1 MKKNFLLLL
10 SLMLLLSV
18 SAIAGPRSYQ
28 QAKAIAQR
36 QAAMLGIEMDAEV
49 AASAKA
55 APRMSVSSA
64 VSPSATCYYVFANGE
79 DKGFTIVSGDDRMPE
94 VVGYSAQGTYDPD
107 HLPANYVGFMKAYQE
122 TVEALLK
129 GDAQVSGGLA
139 EARQWRA
146 ERAGTAAVAP
156 LLGGIKWNQGTPYN
170 NMCPLYEDTNGTKRS
185 VTGCVATA
193 MAQVMMYYQY
203 PKKLKSTIESYNTQ
217 TYGIQIPEISSGAT
231 YDWDNML
238 PDYSKSDYNSAQ
250 ADAVAKLMYHCGA
263 AVKMDYGP
271 LSGANVTPAILAT
284 YFGYDADLMQD
295 LTRTVFTL
303 QQWMT
308 LIDNELK
315 AKRPILYSGQASDGG
330 HEFVCDGSDGKGL
343 YHINWGWGG
352 YQDGYFD
359 LTILQPQKG
368 GAGSGSA
375 VDGYNRNCSMIIGI
389 APDNDKVDE
398 PLASYPQIMSINQ
411 NAQCGITWTKT
422 TRANVSD
429 NFLAEATTCFANQST
444 SDFIGYFA
452 YGIKKGNGSIV
463 PVSNYSRQWNMPK
476 VLPDGRTYGT
486 YDQNPTLTISYPFP
500 QGINVIYPI
509 YSSDTKNWHVCSF
522 YNNQPFII
530 NVDATKL
537 TPVTTPLAATVTAE
551 DGLYTGMT
559 NPLTV
564 TFTNSMDMEFNGLVN
579 IYTNTKDNTKPSSP
593 DFDLYITIPA
603 RGSVT
608 RQIELPET
616 SSSQQYLWITDVANK
631 EAAIVNG
638 QLFTLTT
645 AAAPNFTIVS
655 SESNATPGKFG
666 EGICYS
672 AKCKLP
678 LVEDDKLVVRFGV
691 RNTGG
696 PGYLD
701 YCFVPYNAETNKGW
715 IEPNRARAAGNGA
728 ITYVEYTVTPDEVGS
743 HSILVYFNSYD
754 FTTKQ
759 YSEFANCT
767 IGRHYY
773 DIVTGSGQKWI
784 KGNAL
789 IAYVTGVPSSIS
801 SVKIDAGTYVRGE
814 KGAVVI
820 KTDAD
825 KRVGVYHISGQKM
838 AEVRLTAGQEQTVA
852 LRPGLYIVD
861 GIKMMVR

>member
-1 MKKNFLLLL
+1 MKKDLLLLL

-156 LLGGIKWNQGTPYN
+156 LLGGIKWNQMEPYN
-170 NMCPLYEDTNGTKRS
+170 NRCPLYKGTNRS

-203 PKKLKSTIESYNTQ
+203 PKELKATIKAYTAKS
-217 TYGIQIPEISSGAT
+217 YGIQIPEISSGAT

-238 PDYSKSDYNSAQ
+238 SDYSKSDYSSAQ

-263 AVKMDYGP
+263 AVEMDYGP
-271 LSGANVTPAILAT
+271 SSGANVTPAILAT

-295 LTRTVFTL
+295 ITRTCFTL

-308 LIDNELK
+308 LVDNELK
-315 AKRPILYSGQASDGG
+315 AKRPILYSGQSSDGG

-375 VDGYNRNCSMIIGI
+375 VDGYNRDCSMIIGI
-389 APDNDKVDE
+389 APDNGKVDE
-398 PLASYPQIMSINQ
+398 PLASYPQIMSMDHGGMT
-411 NAQCGITWTKT
+411 GITWTKT
-422 TRANVSD
+422 TREHVLEP
-429 NFLAEATTCFANQST
+429 FQAEARTCFVNQST
-444 SDFIGYFA
+444 TDFSGYFA
-452 YGIKKGNGSIV
+452 YGIKANGTIV
-463 PVSNYSRQWNMPK
+463 LVSDYEGEWN
-476 VLPDGRTYGT
+476 LPAVKPNGGTWGTYG
-486 YDQNPTLTISYPFP
+486 DNPELTISYPFP
-500 QGINVIYPI
+500 QGINVIYPV
-509 YSSDTKNWHVCSF
+509 YSYDTKNWHVCSF

-530 NVDATKL
+530 DVDATKM

-551 DGLYTGMT
+551 EGLYTGMT

-579 IYTNTKDNTKPSSP
+579 IYTNTKDNTKPSSS

-638 QLFTLTT
+638 QHFTLTT
-645 AAAPNFTIVS
+645 AAAPIFTVVS

-691 RNTGG
+691 KNTGG

-754 FTTKQ
+754 FTTKK

-767 IGRHYY
+767 IGSHYY
-773 DIVTGSGQKWI
+773 DIVTGSGRKWI

-801 SVKIDAGTYVRGE
+801 SVKTDAGTYVRGE

-838 AEVRLTAGQEQTVA
+838 AEVRLTAGQEQTVV

>member
-139 EARQWRA
+139 EVRQWRA
-146 ERAGTAAVAP
+146 ERANSAAVAP
-156 LLGGIKWNQGTPYN
+156 LLGGIKWNQGAPYN
-170 NMCPLYEDTNGTKRS
+170 NMCPLYDGSNRS

-203 PKKLKSTIESYNTQ
+203 PKELKTTIKAYNTQ

-238 PDYSKSDYNSAQ
+238 PDYSKSDYSSAQ

-263 AVKMDYGP
+263 AVKMNYGP
-271 LSGANVTPAILAT
+271 SSGANVTPIILAT

-315 AKRPILYSGQASDGG
+315 EKRPILYSGQSSDGG

-359 LTILQPQKG
+359 LTILQPTKG

-375 VDGYNRNCSMIIGI
+375 VDGYNRDCSMIIGI
-389 APDNDKVDE
+389 APDNGKVDE
-398 PLASYPQIMSINQ
+398 PLASYPQIMSMDHGGMT
-411 NAQCGITWTKT
+411 GITWTKT
-422 TRANVSD
+422 TREHVLES
-429 NFLAEATTCFANQST
+429 FQAEANTCFVNQST
-444 SDFIGYFA
+444 TDFTGYFA
-452 YGIKKGNGSIV
+452 YGIKANGTIV
-463 PVSNYSRQWNMPK
+463 LVSNYSRIFTLRAVK
-476 VLPDGRTYGT
+476 PDGGTYGT
-486 YDQNPTLTISYPFP
+486 YGKNLELTINYPFP
-500 QGINVIYPI
+500 MGINVIYPI

-564 TFTNSMDMEFNGLVN
+564 TFTNSMDMEFNGLVK

-645 AAAPNFTIVS
+645 AAAPNFTVVS

-666 EGICYS
+666 EGKYYENDY
-672 AKCKLP
+672 KLP
-678 LVEDDKLVVRFGV
+678 LVEDDKLVVKFGV
-691 RNTGG
+691 KNTGG

-728 ITYVEYTVTPDEVGS
+728 ITYVEYTVTPEDVGNN
-743 HSILVYFNSYD
+743 SIIVYFNFYD
-754 FTTKQ
+754 FATGQWIDTP
-759 YSEFANCT
+759 YT
-767 IGRHYY
+767 IPAYRIYAS
-773 DIVTGSGQKWI
+773 TGSGYKNI

-801 SVKIDAGTYVRGE
+801 SVKTDAGTYVRGE

>member
-1 MKKNFLLLL
+1 MKKNFLLLF

-49 AASAKA
+49 SASAKV

-129 GDAQVSGGLA
+129 GDAQVSGGLT

-156 LLGGIKWNQGTPYN
+156 LLGSIKWNQREPYN
-170 NMCPLYEDTNGTKRS
+170 NMCPLYKGTNRS

-203 PKKLKSTIESYNTQ
+203 PKKLKSTIGSYT
-217 TYGIQIPEISSGAT
+217 TKAYGIHIPAISSGAT

-238 PDYSKSDYNSAQ
+238 PDYSKSDYSSAQ

-271 LSGANVTPAILAT
+271 SSGANVTPTILAT

-330 HEFVCDGSDGKGL
+330 HEFVCDGSDGNGL

-359 LTILQPQKG
+359 LTILQPTKG

-375 VDGYNRNCSMIIGI
+375 VDGYNRDCSMIIGI
-389 APDNDKVDE
+389 APDNGKVDE
-398 PLASYPQIMSINQ
+398 PLASYPQIMSINE
-411 NAQCGITWTKT
+411 NAQCGITWKKT
-422 TRANVSD
+422 NRANVSD
-429 NFLAEATTCFANQST
+429 NFQAEATTCFANQST
-444 SDFIGYFA
+444 SDFLGYFA
-452 YGIKKGNGSIV
+452 YGIKMANGSIK
-463 PVSNYSRQWNMPK
+463 PVSNYSAKYNMPK
-476 VLPDGRTYGT
+476 VSPDGRTYGT
-486 YDQNPTLTISYPFP
+486 YNDNPTLTISYPFP
-500 QGINVIYPI
+500 QGTNVIYPI
-509 YSSDTKNWHVCSF
+509 YSSDKKNWHICSF
-522 YNNQPFII
+522 SNNQPFII

-579 IYTNTKDNTKPSSP
+579 IYTNTTNTKPSSK

-608 RQIELPET
+608 RQIEIPET
-616 SSSQQYLWITDVANK
+616 SSSNLYLWITDVANK
-631 EAAIVNG
+631 EAVIVNG
-638 QLFTLTT
+638 QRFTLTT
-645 AAAPNFTIVS
+645 AAAPKFTVVS

-666 EGICYS
+666 VGKYYENDY
-672 AKCKLP
+672 KLP

-691 RNTGG
+691 KNTGG

-701 YCFVPYNAETNKGW
+701 CCFVPRNANTMAGRTYPYKV
-715 IEPNRARAAGNGA
+715 RAAGNGA
-728 ITYVEYTVTPDEVGS
+728 ITYVEYTVTPEDVGNN
-743 HSILVYFNSYD
+743 SIIVYFNFYD
-754 FTTKQ
+754 FATGKWIDTP
-759 YSEFANCT
+759 YT
-767 IGRHYY
+767 IPNYKIY
-773 DIVTGSGQKWI
+773 ASTGSAYKNLR
-784 KGNAL
+784 GNAL

-801 SVKIDAGTYVRGE
+801 SVKTDAGTYVRGE

-820 KTDAD
+820 KTDSD
-825 KRVGVYHISGQKM
+825 KHLGVYHISGQKM

-861 GIKMMVR
+861 GIKIMVR

>member
-1 MKKNFLLLL
+1 MKKDLLLLL

-49 AASAKA
+49 TASAKV

-156 LLGGIKWNQGTPYN
+156 LLGGIKWNQGAPYN
-170 NMCPLYEDTNGTKRS
+170 NMCPLYDGTNRS

-203 PKKLKSTIESYNTQ
+203 PKELKTTIKAYTAKS
-217 TYGIQIPEISSGAT
+217 YGIQIPEISSGAT

-263 AVKMDYGP
+263 AVKMNYGP
-271 LSGANVTPAILAT
+271 SSGANVTPIILAT

-330 HEFVCDGSDGKGL
+330 HEFVCDGSDGNGL

-359 LTILQPQKG
+359 LTILQPTKG

-375 VDGYNRNCSMIIGI
+375 VDGYNRDCSMIIGI
-389 APDNDKVDE
+389 APDNGKVDE
-398 PLASYPQIMSINQ
+398 PLASYPQIMSMDHGGMT
-411 NAQCGITWTKT
+411 GITWTKT
-422 TRANVSD
+422 TREHVLES
-429 NFLAEATTCFANQST
+429 FQAEANTCFVNQST
-444 SDFIGYFA
+444 TDFTGYFA
-452 YGIKKGNGSIV
+452 YGIKANGTIV
-463 PVSNYSRQWNMPK
+463 LVSNYSRIFTLRAVK
-476 VLPDGRTYGT
+476 PDGGTYGT
-486 YDQNPTLTISYPFP
+486 YGKNLELTINYPFP
-500 QGINVIYPI
+500 MGINVIYPI

-551 DGLYTGMT
+551 DGLYKGMT

-631 EAAIVNG
+631 DEVIVNG

-645 AAAPNFTIVS
+645 AAAPNFTVVS

-743 HSILVYFNSYD
+743 HSIIVYLNFYD
-754 FTTKQ
+754 FATGKWIDTP
-759 YSEFANCT
+759 FT
-767 IGRHYY
+767 IPNYRIYAS
-773 DIVTGSGQKWI
+773 TGSGYKNI

-801 SVKIDAGTYVRGE
+801 SVKTDAGTYVRGK

>member
-1 MKKNFLLLL
+1 MKKDLLLLL

-107 HLPANYVGFMKAYQE
+107 HLPVNYVGFMKAYQE

-156 LLGGIKWNQGTPYN
+156 LLGGIKWNQTEPYN
-170 NMCPLYEDTNGTKRS
+170 NRCPLYDGTNRS

-193 MAQVMMYYQY
+193 MAQVMMYHQY
-203 PKKLKSTIESYNTQ
+203 PKELKATIKAYITKSK
-217 TYGIQIPEISSGAT
+217 GIEIPAINSGET

-238 PDYSKSDYNSAQ
+238 PDYSKLGYSSAQ

-263 AVKMDYGP
+263 AVEMNYGP
-271 LSGANVTPAILAT
+271 SSGANVTPAILAT

-295 LTRTVFTL
+295 LTRTCFTL

-315 AKRPILYSGQASDGG
+315 AKRPILYSGKSSDGG

-359 LTILQPQKG
+359 LTILQPKKG

-375 VDGYNRNCSMIIGI
+375 VDGYNRDCSMIIGI
-389 APDNDKVDE
+389 APDNGMVDE
-398 PLASYPQIMSINQ
+398 PLASYPQIMSMDH
-411 NAQCGITWTKT
+411 GGMTSITWTKT
-422 TRANVSD
+422 TREHVLES
-429 NFLAEATTCFANQST
+429 FQAEAKTCFVNQST
-444 SDFIGYFA
+444 TDFSGYFA
-452 YGIKKGNGSIV
+452 YGIKANGTIV
-463 PVSNYSRQWNMPK
+463 RVSDYEGGWNLPAVK
-476 VLPDGRTYGT
+476 PDGSTWGTYGN
-486 YDQNPTLTISYPFP
+486 NPELTISYPFP
-500 QGINVIYPI
+500 QGINVIYPV
-509 YSSDTKNWHVCSF
+509 YSYDTKNWHVCSF

-530 NVDATKL
+530 DVDATKM

-551 DGLYTGMT
+551 EGLYTGMT

-603 RGSVT
+603 SGSVT

-616 SSSQQYLWITDVANK
+616 SSSQQYLWITDEANK
-631 EAAIVNG
+631 DEAIVNG

-645 AAAPNFTIVS
+645 AAAPNFTVVS

-666 EGICYS
+666 EGICYN

-701 YCFVPYNAETNKGW
+701 YCFVPYNAETNRGW

-759 YSEFANCT
+759 YSEFAKCT
-767 IGRHYY
+767 IGNHYY
-773 DIVTGSGQKWI
+773 DIVTGSGRKWI

-801 SVKIDAGTYVRGE
+801 SVKTDAGTYVRGE

-825 KRVGVYHISGQKM
+825 KRVGIYHVGGQKT
-838 AEVRLTAGQEQTVA
+838 AEVRLTAGQEQIVA
-852 LRPGLYIVD
+852 LRPGIYIVE
-861 GIKMMVR
+861 GIKVVVR

>member
-49 AASAKA
+49 TASAKA

-146 ERAGTAAVAP
+146 ERAGSAAVAP
-156 LLGGIKWNQGTPYN
+156 LLDGIKWDQREPYN
-170 NMCPLYEDTNGTKRS
+170 NMCPLYEGTNRS

-203 PKKLKSTIESYNTQ
+203 PKELKTTIKAYNTQ

-389 APDNDKVDE
+389 APDNGKVDE

-631 EAAIVNG
+631 DEVIVNG

-645 AAAPNFTIVS
+645 AAAPNFTVVS

-678 LVEDDKLVVRFGV
+678 LVEDDKLMVRFGV

-767 IGRHYY
+767 IGTHYY

>member
-139 EARQWRA
+139 EVRQWRA
-146 ERAGTAAVAP
+146 ERAGSAAVAP
-156 LLGGIKWNQGTPYN
+156 LLDGIKWDQREPYN
-170 NMCPLYEDTNGTKRS
+170 NMCPLYEGTNRS

-193 MAQVMMYYQY
+193 MAQVMMYYQN
-203 PKKLKSTIESYNTQ
+203 PKELKTTIKAYNTQ

-271 LSGANVTPAILAT
+271 SSGANVTPAILAT

-315 AKRPILYSGQASDGG
+315 AKRPILYSGQASDEG

-359 LTILQPQKG
+359 LTILQPTKG

-389 APDNDKVDE
+389 APDNGKVDE

-452 YGIKKGNGSIV
+452 YGIKMANGTIV

-593 DFDLYITIPA
+593 DCDLYITIPA

-645 AAAPNFTIVS
+645 AAAPNFTVVS

-678 LVEDDKLVVRFGV
+678 LVEDDKLMVRFGV

-838 AEVRLTAGQEQTVA
+838 AEVRLTAGQEQTVV

>member
-139 EARQWRA
+139 EVRQWRA
-146 ERAGTAAVAP
+146 ERAGSAAVAP
-156 LLGGIKWNQGTPYN
+156 LLDGIKWDQREPYN
-170 NMCPLYEDTNGTKRS
+170 NMCPLYEGTNRS

-193 MAQVMMYYQY
+193 MAQVMMYYKN
-203 PKKLKSTIESYNTQ
+203 PKKLKSTIESYT
-217 TYGIQIPEISSGAT
+217 TKAYGINIPAIYSGAT

-271 LSGANVTPAILAT
+271 SSGANVTPAILAT

-315 AKRPILYSGQASDGG
+315 AKRPILYSGQSSDGG

-389 APDNDKVDE
+389 APDNGKVDE

-631 EAAIVNG
+631 DEVIVNG

-645 AAAPNFTIVS
+645 AAAPNFTVVS

-678 LVEDDKLVVRFGV
+678 LVEDDKLMVRFGV

-759 YSEFANCT
+759 YSEFVNCM
-767 IGRHYY
+767 IGKHYY

>member
-1 MKKNFLLLL
+1 MKKDLLLLL

-146 ERAGTAAVAP
+146 ERVGTAVVAP
-156 LLGGIKWNQGTPYN
+156 LLGGIKWNQTEPYN
-170 NMCPLYEDTNGTKRS
+170 NRCPLYDGTNRS

-193 MAQVMMYYQY
+193 MAQVMMYHQY
-203 PKKLKSTIESYNTQ
+203 PKALKATIKAYT
-217 TYGIQIPEISSGAT
+217 TYYKSKGIGIPEISSGAT

-238 PDYSKSDYNSAQ
+238 PDYSKSGYTSAQ

-263 AVKMDYGP
+263 AVEMNYGP
-271 LSGANVTPAILAT
+271 SSGANVTPAILAT

-295 LTRTVFTL
+295 LTRTCFSL

-315 AKRPILYSGQASDGG
+315 AKRPILYSGKSSDGG

-375 VDGYNRNCSMIIGI
+375 VDGYNRKCSMIIGI
-389 APDNDKVDE
+389 APDNGMVDE
-398 PLASYPQIMSINQ
+398 PLASYPQIMSMDHGGMT
-411 NAQCGITWTKT
+411 GITWTKT
-422 TRANVSD
+422 TREHVLES
-429 NFLAEATTCFANQST
+429 FQAEAKTCFANQST
-444 SDFIGYFA
+444 TDFSGCFA
-452 YGIKKGNGSIV
+452 YGIKANGTIV
-463 PVSNYSRQWNMPK
+463 LVSNYSRIFTLRA
-476 VLPDGRTYGT
+476 VDPDGGTWGTYG
-486 YDQNPTLTISYPFP
+486 DNPELTICYPFP
-500 QGINVIYPI
+500 QGINVIYPV
-509 YSSDTKNWHVCSF
+509 YSYDTKNWHVCSF

-530 NVDATKL
+530 DVDATTM
-537 TPVTTPLAATVTAE
+537 TPVTTPLAATVTAGE
-551 DGLYTGMT
+551 GLYTGMT

-564 TFTNSMDMEFNGLVN
+564 TFTNNMDMEFNGLVN

-593 DFDLYITIPA
+593 DFDLYITVPA
-603 RGSVT
+603 CGSVT
-608 RQIELPET
+608 RQIEIPET

-631 EAAIVNG
+631 DEAIVNG
-638 QLFTLTT
+638 QRFTLTT
-645 AAAPNFTIVS
+645 AAAPKFTVVS

-666 EGICYS
+666 VGKYYEVDY
-672 AKCKLP
+672 KLP
-678 LVEDDKLVVRFGV
+678 LVDDDKFVVKFGV
-691 RNTGG
+691 KNTGG

-701 YCFVPYNAETNKGW
+701 YCFVPYNAEAMGCW
-715 IEPNRARAAGNGA
+715 VEPNRARAAGNGA

-743 HSILVYFNSYD
+743 HSILVYFNFYD
-754 FTTKQ
+754 FATRKWIDTP
-759 YSEFANCT
+759 YT
-767 IGRHYY
+767 IPDYRIYTP
-773 DIVTGSGQKWI
+773 TGSSRKL

-801 SVKIDAGTYVRGE
+801 SVKTDAGTYVRGE

-825 KRVGVYHISGQKM
+825 KRVGIYHVGGQKT

-852 LRPGLYIVD
+852 LRPGIYIVE
-861 GIKMMVR
+861 GIKVVVR

>member
-49 AASAKA
+49 SASAKA

-156 LLGGIKWNQGTPYN
+156 LLGGIKWNQSAPYN
-170 NMCPLYEDTNGTKRS
+170 NMCPIYSGTKRA

-193 MAQVMMYYQY
+193 MAQVMMYHQY
-203 PKKLKSTIESYNTQ
+203 PEKLKATIKAYNTQ
-217 TYGIQIPEISSGAT
+217 TYGFQIPEISSGAT

-271 LSGANVTPAILAT
+271 SSGANVTPTILAT

-330 HEFVCDGSDGKGL
+330 HEFVCDGSDGNGL

-359 LTILQPQKG
+359 LTILQPKKG

-375 VDGYNRNCSMIIGI
+375 KDGYNRDCSMIIGI
-389 APDNDKVDE
+389 APDNGKVDK
-398 PLASYPQIMSINQ
+398 PLASYPQIMSLNYG
-411 NAQCGITWTKT
+411 NDCGITWKKT

-429 NFLAEATTCFANQST
+429 KFQAEATTCFANQST

-452 YGIKKGNGSIV
+452 YGVKMANGSIK
-463 PVSNYSRQWNMPK
+463 PVSNYSRQWNIPK

-537 TPVTTPLAATVTAE
+537 TPVTTPLAVTVTAE

-645 AAAPNFTIVS
+645 AAAPIFTVVS

-666 EGICYS
+666 EGKYYENDY
-672 AKCKLP
+672 KLP
-678 LVEDDKLVVRFGV
+678 LVDDDKFVVKFGV
-691 RNTGG
+691 KNTGG

-701 YCFVPYNAETNKGW
+701 YCFVPYNANTMGCW
-715 IEPNRARAAGNGA
+715 VEPNRARAAGNGA

-743 HSILVYFNSYD
+743 HSIIVYLNFYNFATGKWID
-754 FTTKQ
+754 TPFTIPN
-759 YSEFANCT
+759 YRIYAS
-767 IGRHYY
+767 
-773 DIVTGSGQKWI
+773 TGSGYKNI

-789 IAYVTGVPSSIS
+789 IAYVTGAPSSIS
-801 SVKIDAGTYVRGE
+801 SVKTDAGTYVRGE

-838 AEVRLTAGQEQTVA
+838 AEVRLTAGQEQTVV

>member
-1 MKKNFLLLL
+1 MKKDLLLLL
-10 SLMLLLSV
+10 SLMLLLSF

-156 LLGGIKWNQGTPYN
+156 LLGGIKWNQTEPYN
-170 NMCPLYEDTNGTKRS
+170 NRCPLYDGTNRS

-193 MAQVMMYYQY
+193 MAQVMMYHQY
-203 PKKLKSTIESYNTQ
+203 PKALKATIKAYTTKSK
-217 TYGIQIPEISSGAT
+217 GIGIPEISSGVT

-238 PDYSKSDYNSAQ
+238 PDYSKSGYSSAQ

-271 LSGANVTPAILAT
+271 SSGANVTPAILAT

-295 LTRTVFTL
+295 LTRTCFSL

-315 AKRPILYSGQASDGG
+315 AKRPILYSGKSSGGG

-375 VDGYNRNCSMIIGI
+375 VDGYNRDCSMIIGI
-389 APDNDKVDE
+389 APDNGMVDE
-398 PLASYPQIMSINQ
+398 PLASYPQIMSMDHGGMT
-411 NAQCGITWTKT
+411 GITWTKT
-422 TRANVSD
+422 TREHVWES
-429 NFLAEATTCFANQST
+429 FQAEAKTCFANQST
-444 SDFIGYFA
+444 TDFSGYFA
-452 YGIKKGNGSIV
+452 YGIKANGTIV
-463 PVSNYSRQWNMPK
+463 LVSDYEGLWNLPAVK
-476 VLPDGRTYGT
+476 PDGSTWGTYG
-486 YDQNPTLTISYPFP
+486 DNPELTISYPFP
-500 QGINVIYPI
+500 QGINVIYPV
-509 YSSDTKNWHVCSF
+509 YSYDTKNWHVCSF

-530 NVDATKL
+530 DVDATTM

-551 DGLYTGMT
+551 EGLYTGMT

-579 IYTNTKDNTKPSSP
+579 IYTNTKENTKPRSP

-608 RQIELPET
+608 RQVELPET
-616 SSSQQYLWITDVANK
+616 SSSQQYLWITDEANK
-631 EAAIVNG
+631 DEAIVNG

-645 AAAPNFTIVS
+645 VAAPNFTVVS
-655 SESNATPGKFG
+655 SECNATSGKFG
-666 EGICYS
+666 VGKYYEVDY
-672 AKCKLP
+672 KLP
-678 LVEDDKLVVRFGV
+678 LVDDDKFIVRFGV
-691 RNTGG
+691 KNTGG

-701 YCFVPYNAETNKGW
+701 YCFVPYNANAMGCW
-715 IEPNRARAAGNGA
+715 VEPNRVRAAGNGA

-743 HSILVYFNSYD
+743 HSILVYFNFYD
-754 FTTKQ
+754 FATRKWIDTP
-759 YSEFANCT
+759 CT
-767 IGRHYY
+767 IPSYKIY
-773 DIVTGSGQKWI
+773 TPTGSGQKWI

-801 SVKIDAGTYVRGE
+801 SVKTDAGTYVRGE

-825 KRVGVYHISGQKM
+825 KRVGIYHVGGQKT
-838 AEVRLTAGQEQTVA
+838 AEVRLTAGQKQTVA
-852 LRPGLYIVD
+852 LRPGIYIVE
-861 GIKMMVR
+861 GIKVVVR

>member
-1 MKKNFLLLL
+1 MKKDLLLLL

-49 AASAKA
+49 TASAKA

-156 LLGGIKWNQGTPYN
+156 LLGGIKWNQMAPYN
-170 NMCPLYEDTNGTKRS
+170 NMCPLYKGTNRS

-203 PKKLKSTIESYNTQ
+203 PKELKATIKAYTAKS
-217 TYGIQIPEISSGAT
+217 YGIQIPEISSGAT

-238 PDYSKSDYNSAQ
+238 TDYSKSDYNSAQ

-271 LSGANVTPAILAT
+271 SSGANVTPTILAT

-330 HEFVCDGSDGKGL
+330 HEFVCDGSDGNGL

-359 LTILQPQKG
+359 LTILQPTKG

-375 VDGYNRNCSMIIGI
+375 VDGYNRDCSMIIGI
-389 APDNDKVDE
+389 APDNGKVDE
-398 PLASYPQIMSINQ
+398 PLASYPQIMSLNYSG
-411 NAQCGITWTKT
+411 NCGITWTKT
-422 TRANVSD
+422 TRAHDSE
-429 NFLAEATTCFANQST
+429 NFQAEATTCFSNQST
-444 SDFIGYFA
+444 SAFSGYFA
-452 YGIKKGNGSIV
+452 YGIKMANGTIAR
-463 PVSNYSRQWNMPK
+463 VSDYNGLWKLPAVK
-476 VLPDGRTYGT
+476 PDGGTYGT
-486 YDQNPTLTISYPFP
+486 YGHNPKLTINYPFP
-500 QGINVIYPI
+500 RGINVIYPI

-522 YNNQPFII
+522 SNNQPFII

-537 TPVTTPLAATVTAE
+537 TPVTTPLTATVAAE
-551 DGLYTGMT
+551 EGLYTGMT

-579 IYTNTKDNTKPSSP
+579 IYTNTKDNTKPSLP

-645 AAAPNFTIVS
+645 VAAPNFTVVS

-666 EGICYS
+666 EGKYYENDY
-672 AKCKLP
+672 KLP

-701 YCFVPYNAETNKGW
+701 CCFVPRNANTMAGRTYPYKV
-715 IEPNRARAAGNGA
+715 RAAGNGA
-728 ITYVEYTVTPDEVGS
+728 ITYVEYTVTPEDVGNN
-743 HSILVYFNSYD
+743 SIIVYFNFYD
-754 FTTKQ
+754 FTT
-759 YSEFANCT
+759 
-767 IGRHYY
+767 G
-773 DIVTGSGQKWI
+773 KWI
-784 KGNAL
+784 DTPYTIPAYRIYASTGTGYKNLRGNAL

-801 SVKIDAGTYVRGE
+801 SVKTDAGTYVRGE

-838 AEVRLTAGQEQTVA
+838 AEVRLTAGQEQTVV

>member
-1 MKKNFLLLL
+1 MKKDLLLLL

-146 ERAGTAAVAP
+146 ERANSAAVAP
-156 LLGGIKWNQGTPYN
+156 LLGGIKWNQGAPYN
-170 NMCPLYEDTNGTKRS
+170 NMCPSYNGTNRA

-203 PKKLKSTIESYNTQ
+203 PKELKATIKAYTAKS
-217 TYGIQIPEISSGAT
+217 YGIQIPEISSGAT

-238 PDYSKSDYNSAQ
+238 PDYSKSDYSSVQ

-263 AVKMDYGP
+263 AVKMNYGP
-271 LSGANVTPAILAT
+271 SSGANVTPIILAT

-330 HEFVCDGSDGKGL
+330 HEFVCDGSDGNGL

-359 LTILQPQKG
+359 LTILQPTKG

-375 VDGYNRNCSMIIGI
+375 VDGYNRDCSMIIGI
-389 APDNDKVDE
+389 SPDNGKVDE
-398 PLASYPQIMSINQ
+398 PLASYPQIMSLNYSG
-411 NAQCGITWTKT
+411 NCGITWTKT
-422 TRANVSD
+422 TRAHDSE
-429 NFLAEATTCFANQST
+429 NFQAEATTCFSNQST
-444 SDFIGYFA
+444 SAFSGYFA
-452 YGIKKGNGSIV
+452 YGIKMANGTIAR
-463 PVSNYSRQWNMPK
+463 VSDYNGLWELPAVK
-476 VLPDGRTYGT
+476 PDGGTYGT
-486 YDQNPTLTISYPFP
+486 YGHNPKLTINYPFP
-500 QGINVIYPI
+500 MGINVIYPI

-579 IYTNTKDNTKPSSP
+579 IYTNTKDNTKPSSS

-631 EAAIVNG
+631 DEAIVNG

-645 AAAPNFTIVS
+645 AAAPNFTVVS

-666 EGICYS
+666 VGKYYEVDY
-672 AKCKLP
+672 KLP
-678 LVEDDKLVVRFGV
+678 LVDDDKFVVKFGV
-691 RNTGG
+691 KNTGG

-701 YCFVPYNAETNKGW
+701 YCFVPYNANAMGCW
-715 IEPNRARAAGNGA
+715 VEPNRARAAGNGA

-743 HSILVYFNSYD
+743 HSILVYFNFYD
-754 FTTKQ
+754 FATRKWIDTP
-759 YSEFANCT
+759 YT
-767 IGRHYY
+767 IPDYRIYTP
-773 DIVTGSGQKWI
+773 TGSSRKL

-825 KRVGVYHISGQKM
+825 KRVGIYHIGGQKT
-838 AEVRLTAGQEQTVA
+838 AEVRLTAGQEQTIA
-852 LRPGLYIVD
+852 LRPGIYIVE
-861 GIKMMVR
+861 GIKVVVR

>member
-36 QAAMLGIEMDAEV
+36 QAALLGIEMDAEV

-107 HLPANYVGFMKAYQE
+107 QLPANYVGFMKAYQE

-156 LLGGIKWNQGTPYN
+156 LLGGIKWSQGAPYN
-170 NMCPLYEDTNGTKRS
+170 NMCPLYDGTNRS

-203 PKKLKSTIESYNTQ
+203 PKELKATIKAYTAKS
-217 TYGIQIPEISSGAT
+217 YGIQIPEISSGAT

-263 AVKMDYGP
+263 AVKMNYGP
-271 LSGANVTPAILAT
+271 SSGANVTPAILAT

-303 QQWMT
+303 QQWMM

-315 AKRPILYSGQASDGG
+315 AKRPILYSGQSSDGG

-375 VDGYNRNCSMIIGI
+375 VDGYNRDCSMIIGI
-389 APDNDKVDE
+389 APDNGKVDE

-422 TRANVSD
+422 TRARVSE
-429 NFLAEATTCFANQST
+429 NFQAKATTCFANQST
-444 SDFIGYFA
+444 TDFNGYFA
-452 YGIKKGNGSIV
+452 YGVKIANGSIKL
-463 PVSNYSRQWNMPK
+463 VSNYSAKYKMPK

-486 YDQNPTLTISYPFP
+486 YDDNPTLTISYPFP
-500 QGINVIYPI
+500 QGINVIYPV
-509 YSSDTKNWHVCSF
+509 YSYDTKNWHVCSF

-530 NVDATKL
+530 DVDATTM

-551 DGLYTGMT
+551 EGLYTGMT

-579 IYTNTKDNTKPSSP
+579 IYTNTKDNTKPSSS

-616 SSSQQYLWITDVANK
+616 SSSQQYLWITDAANK
-631 EAAIVNG
+631 DEVIVNG
-638 QLFTLTT
+638 QQFTLTT
-645 AAAPNFTIVS
+645 AAAPNFTVVS

-691 RNTGG
+691 KNTGG

-701 YCFVPYNAETNKGW
+701 YCFVPYNTETNKGW

-754 FTTKQ
+754 FTTKK

-767 IGRHYY
+767 IGSHYY
-773 DIVTGSGQKWI
+773 DIVTGSGRKWI

-801 SVKIDAGTYVRGE
+801 SVKTDAGTYVRGE

-838 AEVRLTAGQEQTVA
+838 AEVRLTAGQEQTVV

>member
-1 MKKNFLLLL
+1 MKKDLLLLL

-36 QAAMLGIEMDAEV
+36 QAAKLGIEMDAEV

-156 LLGGIKWNQGTPYN
+156 LLGGVKWNQRAPYN
-170 NMCPLYEDTNGTKRS
+170 NMCPLYKGTNRS

-193 MAQVMMYYQY
+193 MAQVMMYHQY
-203 PKKLKSTIESYNTQ
+203 PKALKATIEAYTTQ
-217 TYGIQIPEISSGAT
+217 SYGIQIPAINSGET

-238 PDYSKSDYNSAQ
+238 PDYSKTDYSSAQ

-263 AVKMDYGP
+263 AVQMNYGP
-271 LSGANVTPAILAT
+271 SSGANVTPAILAT

-295 LTRTVFTL
+295 LTRTCFTL

-308 LIDNELK
+308 LVDNELK
-315 AKRPILYSGQASDGG
+315 AKRPILYSGQSSGGG

-375 VDGYNRNCSMIIGI
+375 VDGYNRDCSMIIGI
-389 APDNDKVDE
+389 APDNGKVDE
-398 PLASYPQIMSINQ
+398 PLASYPQIMSMDHGGMT
-411 NAQCGITWTKT
+411 GITWTKT
-422 TRANVSD
+422 TREHVLEP
-429 NFLAEATTCFANQST
+429 FQAEARTCFVNQST
-444 SDFIGYFA
+444 TDFSGYFA
-452 YGIKKGNGSIV
+452 YGIKANGTIV
-463 PVSNYSRQWNMPK
+463 LVSDYEGGWN
-476 VLPDGRTYGT
+476 LPAVKPNGGTWGTYG
-486 YDQNPTLTISYPFP
+486 DNPELTISYPFP
-500 QGINVIYPI
+500 QGINVIYPV
-509 YSSDTKNWHVCSF
+509 YSYDTKNWHVCSF

-530 NVDATKL
+530 DVDATKM

-551 DGLYTGMT
+551 DGLYKGMT

-608 RQIELPET
+608 RQIEIPET

-638 QLFTLTT
+638 QHFTLTT
-645 AAAPNFTIVS
+645 AAAPIFTVVS

-691 RNTGG
+691 KNTGG

-701 YCFVPYNAETNKGW
+701 YCFVPYNTETNKRW

-754 FTTKQ
+754 FTTKK

-767 IGRHYY
+767 IGSHYY
-773 DIVTGSGQKWI
+773 DIVTGSGRKWI

-801 SVKIDAGTYVRGE
+801 SVKTDAGTYVRGE

-825 KRVGVYHISGQKM
+825 KRVGIYHVGGQKT

-852 LRPGLYIVD
+852 LRPGIYIVE
-861 GIKMMVR
+861 GIKVVVR

>member
-139 EARQWRA
+139 EVRQWRA

-156 LLGGIKWNQGTPYN
+156 LLDGIKWDQREPYN
-170 NMCPLYEDTNGTKRS
+170 NMCPLYKGTNRS

-203 PKKLKSTIESYNTQ
+203 PKELKATIKAYTAKS
-217 TYGIQIPEISSGAT
+217 YGIQIPEISSGAT

-271 LSGANVTPAILAT
+271 SSRANVTPTILAT

-315 AKRPILYSGQASDGG
+315 AKRPILYSGQASDEG

-359 LTILQPQKG
+359 LTILQPTKG

-389 APDNDKVDE
+389 APDNGKVDE

-486 YDQNPTLTISYPFP
+486 YDQNPTLTINYPFP
-500 QGINVIYPI
+500 MGINVIYPI

-593 DFDLYITIPA
+593 DCDLYITIPA

-645 AAAPNFTIVS
+645 AAAPNFTVVS

-691 RNTGG
+691 KNTGG

-701 YCFVPYNAETNKGW
+701 YCFVPYNAETNEGW

-825 KRVGVYHISGQKM
+825 KRVGVYHVGGQKT

-852 LRPGLYIVD
+852 LRPGIYIVE
-861 GIKMMVR
+861 GIKVVVR

>member
-1 MKKNFLLLL
+1 MKKDLLLLL

-156 LLGGIKWNQGTPYN
+156 LLGGIKWSQTEPYN
-170 NMCPLYEDTNGTKRS
+170 NRCPLYDGTNRS

-203 PKKLKSTIESYNTQ
+203 PKALKATIKAYTTKSK
-217 TYGIQIPEISSGAT
+217 GIGIPEISSGAT

-238 PDYSKSDYNSAQ
+238 PDYSQSDYTSAQ
-250 ADAVAKLMYHCGA
+250 DDAVAKLMYHCGA

-271 LSGANVTPAILAT
+271 SSGANVTPAILAT

-295 LTRTVFTL
+295 LTRTCFSL

-315 AKRPILYSGQASDGG
+315 AKRPILYSGQSSDGG

-375 VDGYNRNCSMIIGI
+375 VDGYNRDCSMIIGI
-389 APDNDKVDE
+389 APDNGKMDE
-398 PLASYPQIMSINQ
+398 PLASYPQIMSMDHGGMT
-411 NAQCGITWTKT
+411 GITWTKT
-422 TRANVSD
+422 TREHVLES
-429 NFLAEATTCFANQST
+429 FQAEAKTCFVNQST
-444 SDFIGYFA
+444 TDFSGYFA
-452 YGIKKGNGSIV
+452 YGIKANGTIV
-463 PVSNYSRQWNMPK
+463 LVSDYEGLWNLPAVK
-476 VLPDGRTYGT
+476 PDGGTWGTYG
-486 YDQNPTLTISYPFP
+486 DNPELTISYPFP
-500 QGINVIYPI
+500 QGINVIYPV
-509 YSSDTKNWHVCSF
+509 YSYDTKNWHVCSF

-530 NVDATKL
+530 DVDATKM

-551 DGLYTGMT
+551 EGLYTGMT

-579 IYTNTKDNTKPSSP
+579 IYTNTKDNAKPSSP

-616 SSSQQYLWITDVANK
+616 SSSQQYLWITDEANK
-631 EAAIVNG
+631 DEAIVNG
-638 QLFTLTT
+638 QRFTLTT
-645 AAAPNFTIVS
+645 VAAPKFTVVS

-666 EGICYS
+666 VGKYYEVDY
-672 AKCKLP
+672 KLP
-678 LVEDDKLVVRFGV
+678 LVDDDKFIVRFGV

-701 YCFVPYNAETNKGW
+701 YCFVPYNAEAMGCW
-715 IEPNRARAAGNGA
+715 VEPNRARAAGNGA

-743 HSILVYFNSYD
+743 HSILVYFNFYD
-754 FTTKQ
+754 FATRKWIDTP
-759 YSEFANCT
+759 YT
-767 IGRHYY
+767 IPDYRIYTP
-773 DIVTGSGQKWI
+773 TGSSRKL

-801 SVKIDAGTYVRGE
+801 SVKTDAGTYVRGE

-825 KRVGVYHISGQKM
+825 KRVGIYHVGGQKT

-852 LRPGLYIVD
+852 LRPGIYIVE
-861 GIKMMVR
+861 GIKVVVR

>member
-139 EARQWRA
+139 EVRQWRA
-146 ERAGTAAVAP
+146 ERANSAAVAP

-170 NMCPLYEDTNGTKRS
+170 NMCPLYEDTNGTNRS

-203 PKKLKSTIESYNTQ
+203 PKELKATIKAYTAKS
-217 TYGIQIPEISSGAT
+217 YGIQIPEISSGAT

-238 PDYSKSDYNSAQ
+238 PTYPNSGYSQQQ
-250 ADAVAKLMYHCGA
+250 AAAVAKLMYHCGA

-271 LSGANVTPAILAT
+271 SSRANVTPTILAT

-315 AKRPILYSGQASDGG
+315 AKRPILYSGQSSDGG

-359 LTILQPQKG
+359 LTILQPTKG

-375 VDGYNRNCSMIIGI
+375 VDGYNRDCSMIIGI
-389 APDNDKVDE
+389 APDNGKVDE

-486 YDQNPTLTISYPFP
+486 YDQNPTLTINYPFP

-645 AAAPNFTIVS
+645 AAAPNFTVVS

-666 EGICYS
+666 EGKYYENDY
-672 AKCKLP
+672 KLP
-678 LVEDDKLVVRFGV
+678 LVEDDKLVVKFGV
-691 RNTGG
+691 KNTGG

-701 YCFVPYNAETNKGW
+701 YCFVPYNANTMGCWVES
-715 IEPNRARAAGNGA
+715 NRARAAGNGA

-743 HSILVYFNSYD
+743 HSIIVYLNFYD
-754 FTTKQ
+754 FATGKWIDTP
-759 YSEFANCT
+759 FT
-767 IGRHYY
+767 IPNYRIYAS
-773 DIVTGSGQKWI
+773 TGSGYKNI

-825 KRVGVYHISGQKM
+825 KRVGVYHISGQKI

>member
-139 EARQWRA
+139 EVRQWRA
-146 ERAGTAAVAP
+146 ERASSAAVAP
-156 LLGGIKWNQGTPYN
+156 LLGGIKWNQMAPYN
-170 NMCPLYEDTNGTKRS
+170 NMCPLYEGTNRS

-203 PKKLKSTIESYNTQ
+203 PKELKATIKAYTAKS
-217 TYGIQIPEISSGAT
+217 YGIQIPEISSGAT

-238 PDYSKSDYNSAQ
+238 PTYPNSGYSQQQ
-250 ADAVAKLMYHCGA
+250 AAAVAKLMYHCGA

-271 LSGANVTPAILAT
+271 SSGANVTPTILAT

-330 HEFVCDGSDGKGL
+330 HEFVCDGSDGNGL

-359 LTILQPQKG
+359 LTILQPTKG

-375 VDGYNRNCSMIIGI
+375 VDGYNRDCSMIIGI
-389 APDNDKVDE
+389 APDNGKVDE

-509 YSSDTKNWHVCSF
+509 YSSDTKNWHICSF
-522 YNNQPFII
+522 SNNQPFII
-530 NVDATKL
+530 NVDATTL
-537 TPVTTPLAATVTAE
+537 SPVTTPLAATVTAE

-631 EAAIVNG
+631 DVAIVNG
-638 QLFTLTT
+638 QHFTLTT
-645 AAAPNFTIVS
+645 AAAPNFTVVS

-666 EGICYS
+666 VGKYFENDY
-672 AKCKLP
+672 KLP
-678 LVEDDKLVVRFGV
+678 LVEDDKLVVKFGV

-696 PGYLD
+696 TGYLD
-701 YCFVPYNAETNKGW
+701 CCFVPYNANTMVGW
-715 IEPNRARAAGNGA
+715 KYPYKVRAAGNGA
-728 ITYVEYTVTPDEVGS
+728 ITYVEYTVTPEDVDNN
-743 HSILVYFNSYD
+743 SIIVYFNFYD
-754 FTTKQ
+754 FATGQWIDTP
-759 YSEFANCT
+759 CT
-767 IGRHYY
+767 IPDYRIYAS
-773 DIVTGSGQKWI
+773 TGSGYRNLE
-784 KGNAL
+784 GNTL

-801 SVKIDAGTYVRGE
+801 SVKTDTGTYVRGE

-820 KTDAD
+820 KVDSD
-825 KRVGVYHISGQKM
+825 KHLGVYHISGQKITD
-838 AEVRLTAGQEQTVA
+838 VRLTAGQEQTVA

>member
-1 MKKNFLLLL
+1 MKKDLLLLL

-49 AASAKA
+49 TASAKA

-146 ERAGTAAVAP
+146 ERANSAAVAP

-170 NMCPLYEDTNGTKRS
+170 NMCPLYKGTNRS

-203 PKKLKSTIESYNTQ
+203 PKELKTTIKAYNTQ

-271 LSGANVTPAILAT
+271 SSGANVTPTILAT

-330 HEFVCDGSDGKGL
+330 HEFVCDGSDGNGL

-359 LTILQPQKG
+359 LTILQPTKG

-375 VDGYNRNCSMIIGI
+375 VDGYNRDCSMIIGI
-389 APDNDKVDE
+389 APDNGKVDK
-398 PLASYPQIMSINQ
+398 PLASYPQIMSLNYSG
-411 NAQCGITWTKT
+411 NCGITWTKT
-422 TRANVSD
+422 TRAHDSE
-429 NFLAEATTCFANQST
+429 NFQAEATTCFSNQST
-444 SDFIGYFA
+444 TAFSGYFA
-452 YGIKKGNGSIV
+452 YGIKMANGTIAR
-463 PVSNYSRQWNMPK
+463 VSDYNGLWKLPAVK
-476 VLPDGRTYGT
+476 PDGGTYGH
-486 YDQNPTLTISYPFP
+486 NPKLTINYPFP
-500 QGINVIYPI
+500 RGINVIYPI

-522 YNNQPFII
+522 SNNQPFII

-537 TPVTTPLAATVTAE
+537 TPVTTPLTATVAAE
-551 DGLYTGMT
+551 EGLYTGMT

-579 IYTNTKDNTKPSSP
+579 IYTNTKDNTKPSLP

-645 AAAPNFTIVS
+645 VAAPNFTVVS

-666 EGICYS
+666 EGKYYENDY
-672 AKCKLP
+672 KLP

-701 YCFVPYNAETNKGW
+701 CCFVPRNANTMAGRTYPYKV
-715 IEPNRARAAGNGA
+715 RAAGNGA
-728 ITYVEYTVTPDEVGS
+728 ITYVEYTVTPEDVGNN
-743 HSILVYFNSYD
+743 SIIVYFNFYD
-754 FTTKQ
+754 F
-759 YSEFANCT
+759 A
-767 IGRHYY
+767 
-773 DIVTGSGQKWI
+773 TGKWI
-784 KGNAL
+784 DTPYTIPAYRIYASTGTGYKNLRGNAL

-801 SVKIDAGTYVRGE
+801 SVKTDAGTYVRGE

-838 AEVRLTAGQEQTVA
+838 AEVRLTAGQEQTVV

>member
-49 AASAKA
+49 TASAKA

-139 EARQWRA
+139 EVRQWRA

-156 LLGGIKWNQGTPYN
+156 LLDGIKWDQREPYN
-170 NMCPLYEDTNGTKRS
+170 NMCPLYDGTNRS

-203 PKKLKSTIESYNTQ
+203 PKELKTTIKAYNTQ

-359 LTILQPQKG
+359 LTILQPTKG

-389 APDNDKVDE
+389 APDNGKVDE

-411 NAQCGITWTKT
+411 NTQCGITWTKT

-476 VLPDGRTYGT
+476 VLPDGRTNGT

-631 EAAIVNG
+631 EEVIVNG

-645 AAAPNFTIVS
+645 AAAPNFTVVS

-691 RNTGG
+691 KNTGG

-743 HSILVYFNSYD
+743 HSIIVYLNFYD
-754 FTTKQ
+754 FATGKWIDTP
-759 YSEFANCT
+759 FT
-767 IGRHYY
+767 IPNYRIYAST
-773 DIVTGSGQKWI
+773 DSGYKNI

-789 IAYVTGVPSSIS
+789 IAYVTGVPSSLS

-825 KRVGVYHISGQKM
+825 KRVGVYHVGGQKT

-852 LRPGLYIVD
+852 LRPGIYIVE
-861 GIKMMVR
+861 GIKVVVR

>member
-1 MKKNFLLLL
+1 MKKDLLLLL

-49 AASAKA
+49 TASAKA

-156 LLGGIKWNQGTPYN
+156 LLGGIKWNQGAPYN
-170 NMCPLYEDTNGTKRS
+170 NMCPLYDGTNRS

-203 PKKLKSTIESYNTQ
+203 PKELKTTIKAYNIQ

-263 AVKMDYGP
+263 AVKMNYGP
-271 LSGANVTPAILAT
+271 SSGANVTPIILAT

-315 AKRPILYSGQASDGG
+315 AKRPILYSGQSSDGG
-330 HEFVCDGSDGKGL
+330 HEFVCDGSDGNGL

-359 LTILQPQKG
+359 LTILQPTKG

-375 VDGYNRNCSMIIGI
+375 VDGYNRDCSMIIGI
-389 APDNDKVDE
+389 APDNGKVDE
-398 PLASYPQIMSINQ
+398 PLASYPQIMSLNYSG
-411 NAQCGITWTKT
+411 NCGITWTKT
-422 TRANVSD
+422 TRAHVSE
-429 NFLAEATTCFANQST
+429 NFQAEATTCFSNQST
-444 SDFIGYFA
+444 SAFSGYFA
-452 YGIKKGNGSIV
+452 YGIKMANGTIV
-463 PVSNYSRQWNMPK
+463 RVSDYSRLFTLGAVK
-476 VLPDGRTYGT
+476 PDGGTYGT
-486 YDQNPTLTISYPFP
+486 YGHNPTLTINYPFP

-509 YSSDTKNWHVCSF
+509 YSSDTKSWHVCSF

-551 DGLYTGMT
+551 DGLYKGMT

-579 IYTNTKDNTKPSSP
+579 IYTNTKDNTRPSSP

-638 QLFTLTT
+638 QHFTLTT
-645 AAAPNFTIVS
+645 VAAPNFTVVS

-666 EGICYS
+666 EGKYYENDY
-672 AKCKLP
+672 KLP

-701 YCFVPYNAETNKGW
+701 CCFVPRNANTMAGRTYPYKV
-715 IEPNRARAAGNGA
+715 RAAGNGA
-728 ITYVEYTVTPDEVGS
+728 ITYVEYTVTPEDVGNN
-743 HSILVYFNSYD
+743 SIIVYFNFYD
-754 FTTKQ
+754 FATGKWIDTP
-759 YSEFANCT
+759 CT
-767 IGRHYY
+767 IPDYRIYAS
-773 DIVTGSGQKWI
+773 TGSIYRKLR
-784 KGNAL
+784 GNAL

-801 SVKIDAGTYVRGE
+801 SVKTDAGTYVRGE

-838 AEVRLTAGQEQTVA
+838 AEVRLTAGQEQTVV

>member
-1 MKKNFLLLL
+1 MKKNFLLLF
-10 SLMLLLSV
+10 SLMLLLSI

-49 AASAKA
+49 SASAKV

-107 HLPANYVGFMKAYQE
+107 QLPANYVGFMKAYQE

-146 ERAGTAAVAP
+146 ERASSAAVAP
-156 LLGGIKWNQGTPYN
+156 LLGGIKWNQMAPYN
-170 NMCPLYEDTNGTKRS
+170 NMCPSYNGTNRA

-193 MAQVMMYYQY
+193 MAQVMMYHQY
-203 PKKLKSTIESYNTQ
+203 PKKLKATIEGYTTHS
-217 TYGIQIPEISSGAT
+217 YGIKVPNISSGAT

-271 LSGANVTPAILAT
+271 SSGANVTPTILAT

-330 HEFVCDGSDGKGL
+330 HEFVCDGSDGNGL

-359 LTILQPQKG
+359 LTILQPTKG

-375 VDGYNRNCSMIIGI
+375 VDGYNRDCSMIIGI
-389 APDNDKVDE
+389 APDNGKVDE
-398 PLASYPQIMSINQ
+398 PLASYPQIMSINE
-411 NAQCGITWTKT
+411 NAQCGITWKKT
-422 TRANVSD
+422 NRANVSD
-429 NFLAEATTCFANQST
+429 NFQAEATICFANQST
-444 SDFIGYFA
+444 SDFLGYFA
-452 YGIKKGNGSIV
+452 YGIKKGNGTIQL
-463 PVSNYSRQWNMPK
+463 VSNYSGPWNMPK
-476 VLPDGRTYGT
+476 VTPKGIPYGT
-486 YDQNPTLTISYPFP
+486 YGNNPTLTISYPFP
-500 QGINVIYPI
+500 QGTNVIYPI

-530 NVDATKL
+530 NVDATTL
-537 TPVTTPLAATVTAE
+537 SPVTTPLAATVTAE

-579 IYTNTKDNTKPSSP
+579 IYTNTTGTKPSSKV
-593 DFDLYITIPA
+593 FDLYITIPA

-608 RQIELPET
+608 RQIEIPET
-616 SSSQQYLWITDVANK
+616 SSSQLYLWITDVANK
-631 EAAIVNG
+631 EAVIVNG
-638 QLFTLTT
+638 QRFTLTT
-645 AAAPNFTIVS
+645 AAAPNFTVVS

-666 EGICYS
+666 VGKYYENDY
-672 AKCKLP
+672 KLP
-678 LVEDDKLVVRFGV
+678 LVDDDKFVVRFGV
-691 RNTGG
+691 KNTGG

-701 YCFVPYNAETNKGW
+701 CCFVPRNANTMAGRPYPYKV
-715 IEPNRARAAGNGA
+715 RAAGNGA
-728 ITYVEYTVTPDEVGS
+728 ITYVEYTVTPEDVGNN
-743 HSILVYFNSYD
+743 SIIVYFNFYD
-754 FTTKQ
+754 F
-759 YSEFANCT
+759 A
-767 IGRHYY
+767 
-773 DIVTGSGQKWI
+773 TGKWI
-784 KGNAL
+784 DTPYTIPAYRIYASTGAGYKNLRGNTL

-801 SVKIDAGTYVRGE
+801 SVKTDAGTYVRGE

-820 KTDAD
+820 KTDSD
-825 KRVGVYHISGQKM
+825 KHLGVYHISGQKITD
-838 AEVRLTAGQEQTVA
+838 VRLTAGQEQTVA

-861 GIKMMVR
+861 GIKIMVR

>member
-49 AASAKA
+49 TASAKA

-79 DKGFTIVSGDDRMPE
+79 DNGFTIVSGDDRMPE

-146 ERAGTAAVAP
+146 ERAGSAAVAP
-156 LLGGIKWNQGTPYN
+156 LLDGIKWDQREPYN
-170 NMCPLYEDTNGTKRS
+170 NMCPLYEGTNRS

-203 PKKLKSTIESYNTQ
+203 PKELKTTIKAYNTQ

-359 LTILQPQKG
+359 LTILQPTKG

-389 APDNDKVDE
+389 APDNGKVDE

-631 EAAIVNG
+631 DEVIVNG

-645 AAAPNFTIVS
+645 AAAPNFTVVS

-678 LVEDDKLVVRFGV
+678 LVEDDKLMVRFGV

-701 YCFVPYNAETNKGW
+701 YCFVPYNAETNEGW

-743 HSILVYFNSYD
+743 HSIIVYLNFYD
-754 FTTKQ
+754 FATGKWIDTP
-759 YSEFANCT
+759 FT
-767 IGRHYY
+767 IPNYRIYAS
-773 DIVTGSGQKWI
+773 TGSGYKNI

-801 SVKIDAGTYVRGE
+801 SVKTDAGTYVRGE

>member
-49 AASAKA
+49 TASAKA

-139 EARQWRA
+139 EVRQWRA
-146 ERAGTAAVAP
+146 ERAGSAAVAP
-156 LLGGIKWNQGTPYN
+156 LLGGIKWNQGAPYN
-170 NMCPLYEDTNGTKRS
+170 NMCPLYDGTNRS

-203 PKKLKSTIESYNTQ
+203 PKELKTTIKAYNTQ

-238 PDYSKSDYNSAQ
+238 PDYSKSDYSSAQ

-263 AVKMDYGP
+263 AVKMNYGP
-271 LSGANVTPAILAT
+271 SSGANVTPIILAT

-389 APDNDKVDE
+389 APDNGKVDE

-530 NVDATKL
+530 NVYATKL

-631 EAAIVNG
+631 DEVIVNG

-645 AAAPNFTIVS
+645 AAAPNFTVVS

-666 EGICYS
+666 EGKYYENDY
-672 AKCKLP
+672 KLP
-678 LVEDDKLVVRFGV
+678 LVEDDKLMVRFGV

-743 HSILVYFNSYD
+743 HSIIVYLNFYD
-754 FTTKQ
+754 FATGKWIDTP
-759 YSEFANCT
+759 FT
-767 IGRHYY
+767 IPNYRIYAST
-773 DIVTGSGQKWI
+773 DSGYKNI

-789 IAYVTGVPSSIS
+789 IAYVTGVPSSLS

>member
-139 EARQWRA
+139 EVRQWRA
-146 ERAGTAAVAP
+146 ERANSAAVAP
-156 LLGGIKWNQGTPYN
+156 LLGGIKWNQGAPYN
-170 NMCPLYEDTNGTKRS
+170 NMCPLYDGTNRS

-203 PKKLKSTIESYNTQ
+203 PKELKTTIKAYNTQ

-284 YFGYDADLMQD
+284 YFGYDADLMKD

-359 LTILQPQKG
+359 LTILQPTKG

-389 APDNDKVDE
+389 APDNGKVDE

-411 NAQCGITWTKT
+411 NTQCGITWTKT

-476 VLPDGRTYGT
+476 VLPDGRTNGT

-631 EAAIVNG
+631 EEVIVNG

-645 AAAPNFTIVS
+645 AAAPNFTVVS

-691 RNTGG
+691 KNTGG

-743 HSILVYFNSYD
+743 HSIIVYLNFYD
-754 FTTKQ
+754 FATGKWIDTP
-759 YSEFANCT
+759 FT
-767 IGRHYY
+767 IPNYRIYAST
-773 DIVTGSGQKWI
+773 DSGYKNI

-789 IAYVTGVPSSIS
+789 IAYVTGVPSSLS

-825 KRVGVYHISGQKM
+825 KRVGVYHVGGQKT

-852 LRPGLYIVD
+852 LRPGIYIVE
-861 GIKMMVR
+861 GIKVVVR

>member
-1 MKKNFLLLL
+1 MKKNFLLLF

-49 AASAKA
+49 SASAKV

-107 HLPANYVGFMKAYQE
+107 RLPANYVGFMKAYQE

-146 ERAGTAAVAP
+146 ERASSAAVAP
-156 LLGGIKWNQGTPYN
+156 LLGGIKWNQMAPYN
-170 NMCPLYEDTNGTKRS
+170 NMCPSYNGTNRA

-193 MAQVMMYYQY
+193 MAQVMMYHQY
-203 PKKLKSTIESYNTQ
+203 PKKLKSNIESYT
-217 TYGIQIPEISSGAT
+217 TKAYGIHIPAISSGAT

-238 PDYSKSDYNSAQ
+238 PDYSKSDYSSAQ

-271 LSGANVTPAILAT
+271 SSGANVTPAILAT

-315 AKRPILYSGQASDGG
+315 AKRPILYSGQSSDGG
-330 HEFVCDGSDGKGL
+330 HEFVCDGSDGNGL

-359 LTILQPQKG
+359 LTILQPTKG

-375 VDGYNRNCSMIIGI
+375 IDGYNRDCSMIIGI
-389 APDNDKVDE
+389 APDNGIVDK

-422 TRANVSD
+422 TRARVSE
-429 NFLAEATTCFANQST
+429 NFQAKATTCFANQST
-444 SDFIGYFA
+444 TDFNGYFA
-452 YGIKKGNGSIV
+452 YGIKKENGTV
-463 PVSNYSRQWNMPK
+463 QLVSDYSGPWNMPK
-476 VLPDGRTYGT
+476 VLPDGSTYGT

-509 YSSDTKNWHVCSF
+509 YSSDKKNWHICSF
-522 YNNQPFII
+522 SNNQPFII

-537 TPVTTPLAATVTAE
+537 TPVTTPLAATATAE

-579 IYTNTKDNTKPSSP
+579 IYTNTKDNTKPSSK

-608 RQIELPET
+608 RQIEIPET
-616 SSSQQYLWITDVANK
+616 SSSQLYLWITDVANK
-631 EAAIVNG
+631 DVAIVNG
-638 QLFTLTT
+638 QRFTLTT
-645 AAAPNFTIVS
+645 AAAPNFTVVS

-666 EGICYS
+666 VGKYYENDY
-672 AKCKLP
+672 KLP

-691 RNTGG
+691 KNTGG

-701 YCFVPYNAETNKGW
+701 CCFVPRNANTMAGRTYPYKV
-715 IEPNRARAAGNGA
+715 RAAGNGA
-728 ITYVEYTVTPDEVGS
+728 ITYVEYTVTPDEVGNN
-743 HSILVYFNSYD
+743 SIIVYFNFYD
-754 FTTKQ
+754 F
-759 YSEFANCT
+759 A
-767 IGRHYY
+767 
-773 DIVTGSGQKWI
+773 TGKWI
-784 KGNAL
+784 DTPYTIPAYRIYASTGTGYKNLRGNTL

-801 SVKIDAGTYVRGE
+801 SVKTDAGTYVRGE

-820 KTDAD
+820 KTDSD
-825 KRVGVYHISGQKM
+825 KHLGVYHISGQKIV
-838 AEVRLTAGQEQTVA
+838 EVRLTAGQEQTVA

-861 GIKMMVR
+861 GIKIMVR

>member
-146 ERAGTAAVAP
+146 ELASSAAVAP
-156 LLGGIKWNQGTPYN
+156 LLDGIKWDQREPYN
-170 NMCPLYEDTNGTKRS
+170 NMCPLYEGTNRS

-203 PKKLKSTIESYNTQ
+203 PKELKTTIKAYNTQ

-315 AKRPILYSGQASDGG
+315 AKRPILYSGQSSDGG

-389 APDNDKVDE
+389 APDNGKVDE

-645 AAAPNFTIVS
+645 AAAPNFTVVS

-691 RNTGG
+691 KNTGG

-825 KRVGVYHISGQKM
+825 KRVGVYHVGGQKT

-852 LRPGLYIVD
+852 LRPGIYIVE
-861 GIKMMVR
+861 GIKVVVR

>member
-146 ERAGTAAVAP
+146 ERAGSAAVAP
-156 LLGGIKWNQGTPYN
+156 LLGGIKWNQSAPYN
-170 NMCPLYEDTNGTKRS
+170 KMCPIYNGTNRA

-193 MAQVMMYYQY
+193 MAQVMMYYKY
-203 PKKLKSTIESYNTQ
+203 PKEMKATIEGYTTKSYKMNVPK
-217 TYGIQIPEISSGAT
+217 INSGAT

-238 PDYSKSDYNSAQ
+238 PNYSKSDYSFAQ

-271 LSGANVTPAILAT
+271 SSGANVTPDILAT

-295 LTRTVFTL
+295 LTRTCFSL

-315 AKRPILYSGQASDGG
+315 AKRPILYSGQSSDGG

-375 VDGYNRNCSMIIGI
+375 VDGYNRDCSMIIGI
-389 APDNDKVDE
+389 APDNGKVDD
-398 PLASYPQIMSINQ
+398 PLASYSQIMSLNYG
-411 NAQCGITWTKT
+411 NDCGINWTKT
-422 TRANVSD
+422 TRANVSE
-429 NFLAEATTCFANQST
+429 NFQAEATTCFVNQST
-444 SDFIGYFA
+444 SDFTGYFA
-452 YGIKKGNGSIV
+452 YGIKKENGTILL
-463 PVSNYSRQWNMPK
+463 VSNCSGPWKMSK
-476 VLPDGRTYGT
+476 VLPDGRTSGT
-486 YDQNPTLTISYPFP
+486 YGDNPTLTISYPFP

-530 NVDATKL
+530 NVDAKTL
-537 TPVTTPLAATVTAE
+537 TPVTTPLVATVTAE

-579 IYTNTKDNTKPSSP
+579 IYTNTKDNTKPSSS

-638 QLFTLTT
+638 QHFTLTT
-645 AAAPNFTIVS
+645 VAAPNFTVVS

-666 EGICYS
+666 EGKYYENDY
-672 AKCKLP
+672 KLP

-701 YCFVPYNAETNKGW
+701 CCFVPRNANTMAGRTYPYKV
-715 IEPNRARAAGNGA
+715 RAAGNGA
-728 ITYVEYTVTPDEVGS
+728 ITYVEYTVTPEDVGNN
-743 HSILVYFNSYD
+743 SIIVYFNFYD
-754 FTTKQ
+754 F
-759 YSEFANCT
+759 A
-767 IGRHYY
+767 
-773 DIVTGSGQKWI
+773 TGKWI
-784 KGNAL
+784 DTPYTIPAYRIYASTGTGYKNLRGNAL

-801 SVKIDAGTYVRGE
+801 SVKTDAGTYVRGE

-820 KTDAD
+820 KTDVD
-825 KRVGVYHISGQKM
+825 KRVGVYHISGQKI
-838 AEVRLTAGQEQTVA
+838 ADVRLTAGQEQTVA

>member
-1 MKKNFLLLL
+1 MKKDLLLLL

-18 SAIAGPRSYQ
+18 SAIASPRSYQ

-107 HLPANYVGFMKAYQE
+107 HLPVNYVGFMKAYQE

-156 LLGGIKWNQGTPYN
+156 LLGGIKWNQTEPYN
-170 NMCPLYEDTNGTKRS
+170 NRCPLYDGTNRS

-193 MAQVMMYYQY
+193 MAQVMMYHQY
-203 PKKLKSTIESYNTQ
+203 PKELKATIKAYITKSK
-217 TYGIQIPEISSGAT
+217 GIEIPAINSGET

-238 PDYSKSDYNSAQ
+238 PDYSKLGYSSAQ

-263 AVKMDYGP
+263 AVEMNYGP
-271 LSGANVTPAILAT
+271 SSGANVTPAILAT

-295 LTRTVFTL
+295 LTRTCFTL

-315 AKRPILYSGQASDGG
+315 AKRPILYSGKSSDGG

-359 LTILQPQKG
+359 LTILQPKKG

-375 VDGYNRNCSMIIGI
+375 VDGYNRDCSMIIGI
-389 APDNDKVDE
+389 APDNGMVDE
-398 PLASYPQIMSINQ
+398 PLASYPQIMSMDH
-411 NAQCGITWTKT
+411 GGMTSITWTKT
-422 TRANVSD
+422 TREHVLES
-429 NFLAEATTCFANQST
+429 FQAEAKTCFVNQST
-444 SDFIGYFA
+444 TDFSGYFA
-452 YGIKKGNGSIV
+452 YGIKANGTIV
-463 PVSNYSRQWNMPK
+463 RVSDYEGGWNLPAVK
-476 VLPDGRTYGT
+476 PDGSTWGTYGN
-486 YDQNPTLTISYPFP
+486 NPELTISYPFP
-500 QGINVIYPI
+500 PGINVIYPV
-509 YSSDTKNWHVCSF
+509 YSYDTKNWHVCSF

-530 NVDATKL
+530 DVDATTM

-559 NPLTV
+559 NSLTV

-579 IYTNTKDNTKPSSP
+579 IYTNTKENTKPRSS
-593 DFDLYITIPA
+593 DFDLYITVPA
-603 RGSVT
+603 CGSVT

-616 SSSQQYLWITDVANK
+616 SSSQQYLWITDEANK
-631 EAAIVNG
+631 DEAIVNG
-638 QLFTLTT
+638 QRFTLTT
-645 AAAPNFTIVS
+645 AAAPNFTVVS

-666 EGICYS
+666 EGICYN

-715 IEPNRARAAGNGA
+715 IEPNRVRAAGNGA

-743 HSILVYFNSYD
+743 HSILVYFNFYD
-754 FTTKQ
+754 FATRKRIDTP
-759 YSEFANCT
+759 YT
-767 IGRHYY
+767 IPDYRIYTS
-773 DIVTGSGQKWI
+773 TGSGQKWI

-801 SVKIDAGTYVRGE
+801 SVKTDAGTYVRGE

-825 KRVGVYHISGQKM
+825 KRVGIYHVGGQKT

-852 LRPGLYIVD
+852 LRPGIYIVE
-861 GIKMMVR
+861 GIKVVVR

>member
-1 MKKNFLLLL
+1 MKKDLLLLL

-18 SAIAGPRSYQ
+18 SAIASPRSYQ

-94 VVGYSAQGTYDPD
+94 VVGYSAQGTYDLD

-156 LLGGIKWNQGTPYN
+156 LLGGIKWNQRAPYN
-170 NMCPLYEDTNGTKRS
+170 NRCPLYDGTNRS

-193 MAQVMMYYQY
+193 MAQVMMYYRY
-203 PKKLKSTIESYNTQ
+203 PKALKATIKAYTTKSK
-217 TYGIQIPEISSGAT
+217 GIGIPEISSGAT

-238 PDYSKSDYNSAQ
+238 PDYSQSDYTSAQ

-271 LSGANVTPAILAT
+271 SSGANVTPAILAT

-295 LTRTVFTL
+295 LTRTCFSL

-315 AKRPILYSGQASDGG
+315 AKRPILYSGQSSDGG

-375 VDGYNRNCSMIIGI
+375 VDGYNRDCSMIIGI
-389 APDNDKVDE
+389 APDNGMVDE
-398 PLASYPQIMSINQ
+398 PLASYPQIMSMDHGGMT
-411 NAQCGITWTKT
+411 GITWTKT
-422 TRANVSD
+422 TREYVLES
-429 NFLAEATTCFANQST
+429 FQAEARTCFANQST
-444 SDFIGYFA
+444 TDFSGYFA
-452 YGIKKGNGSIV
+452 YGIKANGTIV
-463 PVSNYSRQWNMPK
+463 LVSNYSRIFTLRA
-476 VLPDGRTYGT
+476 VDPDGGSWGTYGN
-486 YDQNPTLTISYPFP
+486 NPELTISYPFP
-500 QGINVIYPI
+500 QGINVIYPV
-509 YSSDTKNWHVCSF
+509 YSYDTKNWHVCSF

-530 NVDATKL
+530 DVDATKM

-551 DGLYTGMT
+551 EGLYTGMT

-579 IYTNTKDNTKPSSP
+579 IYTNTKDNTKPRSP

-616 SSSQQYLWITDVANK
+616 SSSQQYLWITDEANK
-631 EAAIVNG
+631 DEAIVNG
-638 QLFTLTT
+638 QRFTLTT
-645 AAAPNFTIVS
+645 VAAPKFTVVS

-666 EGICYS
+666 VGKYYEVDY
-672 AKCKLP
+672 KLP

-701 YCFVPYNAETNKGW
+701 YCFVPYNAETNRGW
-715 IEPNRARAAGNGA
+715 IEPDRARAAGNGA
-728 ITYVEYTVTPDEVGS
+728 ITYVEYTITPEDVGNN
-743 HSILVYFNSYD
+743 SIIVYFNFYD
-754 FTTKQ
+754 FATGRWIDTP
-759 YSEFANCT
+759 CT
-767 IGRHYY
+767 IPSYKIY
-773 DIVTGSGQKWI
+773 TPTGSYRNL
-784 KGNAL
+784 KGNTL

-801 SVKIDAGTYVRGE
+801 SVKTDAGTYVRGE

-825 KRVGVYHISGQKM
+825 KRVGIYHVGGQKT
-838 AEVRLTAGQEQTVA
+838 AEVRLTAGQKQTVA
-852 LRPGLYIVD
+852 LRPGIYIVE
-861 GIKMMVR
+861 GIKVVVR

>member
-1 MKKNFLLLL
+1 MKKDLLLLL

-49 AASAKA
+49 VASAKA

-146 ERAGTAAVAP
+146 ERASSAAVAP
-156 LLGGIKWNQGTPYN
+156 LLGGIKWNQMAPYN
-170 NMCPLYEDTNGTKRS
+170 NMCPSYNGTNRA

-203 PKKLKSTIESYNTQ
+203 PKELKATIKAYTAKS
-217 TYGIQIPEISSGAT
+217 YGIQIPEISSGAT

-271 LSGANVTPAILAT
+271 SSGANVTPIILAT

-330 HEFVCDGSDGKGL
+330 HEFVCDGSDGNGL

-359 LTILQPQKG
+359 LTILQPTKG

-389 APDNDKVDE
+389 APDNSKVDE
-398 PLASYPQIMSINQ
+398 PLASYPQIMSLNYG
-411 NAQCGITWTKT
+411 NDCGITWTKT

-429 NFLAEATTCFANQST
+429 KFQAEATTCFSNQST
-444 SDFIGYFA
+444 TAFSGYFA
-452 YGIKKGNGSIV
+452 YGIKMANGTIAR
-463 PVSNYSRQWNMPK
+463 VSDYNGLWKLPAVK
-476 VLPDGRTYGT
+476 PDGRTYGT

-537 TPVTTPLAATVTAE
+537 TPVTTPLAVTVTAE

-579 IYTNTKDNTKPSSP
+579 IYTNTKDNTKPNSP

-645 AAAPNFTIVS
+645 AAAPIFTVVS

-666 EGICYS
+666 EGKYYENDY
-672 AKCKLP
+672 KLP
-678 LVEDDKLVVRFGV
+678 LVDDDKFVVKFGV
-691 RNTGG
+691 KNTGG

-701 YCFVPYNAETNKGW
+701 YCFVPYNANTMGCW
-715 IEPNRARAAGNGA
+715 VEPNRARAAGNGA

-743 HSILVYFNSYD
+743 HSIIVYLNFYNFATGKWID
-754 FTTKQ
+754 TPFTIPN
-759 YSEFANCT
+759 YRIYAS
-767 IGRHYY
+767 
-773 DIVTGSGQKWI
+773 TGSGYKNI

-801 SVKIDAGTYVRGE
+801 SVKTDAGTYVRGE

-838 AEVRLTAGQEQTVA
+838 ADVRLTAGQEQTVA

>member
-129 GDAQVSGGLA
+129 GDAQVSRGLA
-139 EARQWRA
+139 EVRQWRA

-156 LLGGIKWNQGTPYN
+156 LLDGIKWDQREPYN
-170 NMCPLYEDTNGTKRS
+170 NMCPLYNGTNRS
-185 VTGCVATA
+185 VTGCVASA
-193 MAQVMMYYQY
+193 MAQVMMYYRY
-203 PKKLKSTIESYNTQ
+203 PEKLKSTIESYT
-217 TYGIQIPEISSGAT
+217 TKAYGINIPAIYSGAT

-271 LSGANVTPAILAT
+271 SSRANVTPTILAT

-315 AKRPILYSGQASDGG
+315 AKRPILYSGQASDEG

-359 LTILQPQKG
+359 LTILQPTKG

-389 APDNDKVDE
+389 APDNGKVDE

-422 TRANVSD
+422 TRANVSE
-429 NFLAEATTCFANQST
+429 NFQAEATTCFANQST

-564 TFTNSMDMEFNGLVN
+564 TFTNSMDMEFNGLVK
-579 IYTNTKDNTKPSSP
+579 IYTNTKDNTKPNSP

-645 AAAPNFTIVS
+645 AAAPNFTVVS

-743 HSILVYFNSYD
+743 HSILVYFNSFD

-767 IGRHYY
+767 IGTHYY

-801 SVKIDAGTYVRGE
+801 SVKTDAGTYVRGE

>member
-1 MKKNFLLLL
+1 MKKDLLLLL

-36 QAAMLGIEMDAEV
+36 QAALLGIEMDAEV

-107 HLPANYVGFMKAYQE
+107 HLPANYVDFMKAYQE

-156 LLGGIKWNQGTPYN
+156 LLGGIKWNQTEPYN
-170 NMCPLYEDTNGTKRS
+170 NRCPLYDETNRS

-193 MAQVMMYYQY
+193 MAQVMMYHQY
-203 PKKLKSTIESYNTQ
+203 PKELKSTIEAYTTKSK
-217 TYGIQIPEISSGAT
+217 GIKIPAINSGET

-238 PDYSKSDYNSAQ
+238 PDYSKTDYSSAQ

-263 AVKMDYGP
+263 AVEMDYGP
-271 LSGANVTPAILAT
+271 SSGANVTPAILAT

-295 LTRTVFTL
+295 LTRTCFTL

-308 LIDNELK
+308 LVDNELK
-315 AKRPILYSGQASDGG
+315 AKRPILYSGQSSGGG

-375 VDGYNRNCSMIIGI
+375 VDGYNRDCSMIIGI
-389 APDNDKVDE
+389 APDNGKVDE
-398 PLASYPQIMSINQ
+398 PLASYPQIMSMDHGGMT
-411 NAQCGITWTKT
+411 GITWTKT
-422 TRANVSD
+422 TREHVLEP
-429 NFLAEATTCFANQST
+429 FQAEARTCFVNQST
-444 SDFIGYFA
+444 TDFSGYFA
-452 YGIKKGNGSIV
+452 YGIKANGTIV
-463 PVSNYSRQWNMPK
+463 LVSDYEGGWN
-476 VLPDGRTYGT
+476 LPAVKPNGGTWGTYG
-486 YDQNPTLTISYPFP
+486 DNPELTISYPFP
-500 QGINVIYPI
+500 QGINVIYPV
-509 YSSDTKNWHVCSF
+509 YSYDTKNWHVCSF

-530 NVDATKL
+530 DVDATKM

-551 DGLYTGMT
+551 EGLYKGMT

-579 IYTNTKDNTKPSSP
+579 IYTNTKDNTKPSSK

-608 RQIELPET
+608 RQIEIPET

-631 EAAIVNG
+631 DEVIVNG
-638 QLFTLTT
+638 QQFTLTT
-645 AAAPNFTIVS
+645 AAAPKFTVVS

-666 EGICYS
+666 EGKYYEVDY
-672 AKCKLP
+672 KLP
-678 LVEDDKLVVRFGV
+678 LVDDDKFVVKFGV
-691 RNTGG
+691 KNTGG

-701 YCFVPYNAETNKGW
+701 YCFVPYNAETMKGRTY
-715 IEPNRARAAGNGA
+715 PYKVRAAGNGA
-728 ITYVEYTVTPDEVGS
+728 ITYVEYTVTPEDVGNN
-743 HSILVYFNSYD
+743 SIIVYFNFYD
-754 FTTKQ
+754 FATGRWIDTP
-759 YSEFANCT
+759 CT
-767 IGRHYY
+767 IPSYKIY
-773 DIVTGSGQKWI
+773 TPTGSYRNL
-784 KGNAL
+784 KGNTL

-801 SVKIDAGTYVRGE
+801 SVKTDAGTYVRGE

-825 KRVGVYHISGQKM
+825 KRVGIYHIGGQKT

-852 LRPGLYIVD
+852 LRPGIYIVE
-861 GIKMMVR
+861 GIKVVVR

>member
-49 AASAKA
+49 TASAKA

-146 ERAGTAAVAP
+146 ERAGSAAVAP
-156 LLGGIKWNQGTPYN
+156 LLDGIKWDQREPYN
-170 NMCPLYEDTNGTKRS
+170 NMCPLYEGTNRS

-203 PKKLKSTIESYNTQ
+203 PKELKTTIKAYNTQ

-389 APDNDKVDE
+389 APDNGKVDE

-631 EAAIVNG
+631 DEVIVNG

-645 AAAPNFTIVS
+645 AAAPNFTVVS

-678 LVEDDKLVVRFGV
+678 LVEDDKLMVRFGV

-825 KRVGVYHISGQKM
+825 KHVGIYHVGGQKT

-852 LRPGLYIVD
+852 LRPGIYIVE
-861 GIKMMVR
+861 GIKVVVR

>member
-1 MKKNFLLLL
+1 MKKYFLLLL

-107 HLPANYVGFMKAYQE
+107 QLPANYVGFMKAYQE

-156 LLGGIKWNQGTPYN
+156 LLGGIKWNQSEPYN
-170 NMCPLYEDTNGTKRS
+170 NMCPFYKDTNGTHRA

-193 MAQVMMYYQY
+193 MAQVMMYYRY
-203 PKKLKSTIESYNTQ
+203 PKALKTTIDGYTTKSYRMNV
-217 TYGIQIPEISSGAT
+217 PNISSGAT

-238 PDYSKSDYNSAQ
+238 PNYSKSNYSSAQ

-271 LSGANVTPAILAT
+271 SSGANVTPAILAT
-284 YFGYDADLMQD
+284 YFGYDTDLMQD
-295 LTRTVFTL
+295 LTRTCFSL

-315 AKRPILYSGQASDGG
+315 AKRPILYSGQSSDGG
-330 HEFVCDGSDGKGL
+330 HEFVCDGSDGNGL

-359 LTILQPQKG
+359 LTILQPKKG

-375 VDGYNRNCSMIIGI
+375 IDGYNRDCSMIIGI
-389 APDNDKVDE
+389 APANGVVDK
-398 PLASYPQIMSINQ
+398 PLASYPQIMSLNYG
-411 NAQCGITWTKT
+411 NDCGITWTKT
-422 TRANVSD
+422 TRTHVSD
-429 NFLAEATTCFANQST
+429 VFQAKATTCFANQST
-444 SDFIGYFA
+444 SDFWGYFA
-452 YGIKKGNGSIV
+452 YGIKMANGSIV
-463 PVSNYSRQWNMPK
+463 RVSNYSAKYNMSK
-476 VLPDGRTYGT
+476 VLPDGSTSSTYGK
-486 YDQNPTLTISYPFP
+486 NPTLTISYPFP
-500 QGINVIYPI
+500 QGTNVIYPI

-530 NVDATKL
+530 DVDATKL

-579 IYTNTKDNTKPSSP
+579 IYTNTTSTKPSSK
-593 DFDLYITIPA
+593 DFDLYISVPA

-608 RQIELPET
+608 RQIEIPET
-616 SSSQQYLWITDVANK
+616 SSSNLYLWITDVANK
-631 EAAIVNG
+631 DEAIVNG
-638 QLFTLTT
+638 KRFTLTT
-645 AAAPNFTIVS
+645 AAAPKFTVVS

-666 EGICYS
+666 VGIFYKT
-672 AKCKLP
+672 KCKLP
-678 LVEDDKLVVRFGV
+678 FVEDDKLVVRFGV
-691 RNTGG
+691 QNTGG

-701 YCFVPYNAETNKGW
+701 YCFVPYNAETNNGW

-743 HSILVYFNSYD
+743 HSILVYFNFYD
-754 FTTKQ
+754 FATGKRIDTP
-759 YSEFANCT
+759 CT
-767 IGRHYY
+767 IPDYRIYAS
-773 DIVTGSGQKWI
+773 TGSGYWNLN
-784 KGNAL
+784 GNAL
-789 IAYVTGVPSSIS
+789 VAYVTGAPSSIS
-801 SVKIDAGTYVRGE
+801 SVKTDTGTYVRGE
-814 KGAVVI
+814 KGALVI
-820 KTDAD
+820 KTDSD
-825 KRVGVYHISGQKM
+825 KHLGVYHISGQKITD
-838 AEVRLTAGQEQTVA
+838 VRLTAGQEQTVA

>member
-139 EARQWRA
+139 EVRQWRA

-156 LLGGIKWNQGTPYN
+156 LLDGIKWDQREPYN
-170 NMCPLYEDTNGTKRS
+170 NMCPLYEGTNRS

-193 MAQVMMYYQY
+193 MAQVMMYYKN
-203 PKKLKSTIESYNTQ
+203 PKKLKSTIESYT
-217 TYGIQIPEISSGAT
+217 TKAYGINIPAIYSGAT

-389 APDNDKVDE
+389 APDNGKVDE

-486 YDQNPTLTISYPFP
+486 YDQNPTLTINYPFP
-500 QGINVIYPI
+500 MGINVIYPI

-593 DFDLYITIPA
+593 DCDLYITIPA

-645 AAAPNFTIVS
+645 AAAPNFTVVS

-691 RNTGG
+691 KNTGG

-701 YCFVPYNAETNKGW
+701 YCFVPYNAETNEGW

-728 ITYVEYTVTPDEVGS
+728 IIYVEYTVTPDEVGS

-825 KRVGVYHISGQKM
+825 KRVGVYHVGGQKT

-852 LRPGLYIVD
+852 LRPGIYIVE
-861 GIKMMVR
+861 GIKVVVR

>member
-49 AASAKA
+49 TASAKA

-146 ERAGTAAVAP
+146 ERANSAAVAP
-156 LLGGIKWNQGTPYN
+156 LLGGIKWNQGAPYN
-170 NMCPLYEDTNGTKRS
+170 NMCPLYDGTNRS

-203 PKKLKSTIESYNTQ
+203 PKELKTTIKAYNTQ

-238 PDYSKSDYNSAQ
+238 PDYSKSDYSSAQ

-263 AVKMDYGP
+263 AVKMNYGP
-271 LSGANVTPAILAT
+271 SSGANVTPIILAT

-389 APDNDKVDE
+389 APDNGKVDE

-645 AAAPNFTIVS
+645 AAAPNFTVVS

-691 RNTGG
+691 KNTGG

-754 FTTKQ
+754 FTTNN

-852 LRPGLYIVD
+852 LRPGLYIVE
-861 GIKMMVR
+861 GIKVVVR

>member
-1 MKKNFLLLL
+1 MKKDLLLLL

-36 QAAMLGIEMDAEV
+36 QAALLGIEMDAEV

-122 TVEALLK
+122 TVEALFK
-129 GDAQVSGGLA
+129 GDALVSGGLA

-156 LLGGIKWNQGTPYN
+156 LLGGIKWNQTEPYN
-170 NMCPLYEDTNGTKRS
+170 NRCPLYDGTNRS

-203 PKKLKSTIESYNTQ
+203 PKALKATIEAYTTQ
-217 TYGIQIPEISSGAT
+217 SYGIQIPAINSGAT

-238 PDYSKSDYNSAQ
+238 PDYSQSDYSSAQ
-250 ADAVAKLMYHCGA
+250 EDAVAKLMYHCGA
-263 AVKMDYGP
+263 AVQMNYGP
-271 LSGANVTPAILAT
+271 SSGANVTPAILAT

-295 LTRTVFTL
+295 LTRTCFTL

-315 AKRPILYSGQASDGG
+315 AKRPILYSGKSSGGG

-389 APDNDKVDE
+389 APDNGKVDE
-398 PLASYPQIMSINQ
+398 PLASYPQIMSMDHGGMT
-411 NAQCGITWTKT
+411 GITWTKT
-422 TRANVSD
+422 TREHVLEP
-429 NFLAEATTCFANQST
+429 FQAEAKTCFANQST
-444 SDFIGYFA
+444 TDFSGYFA
-452 YGIKKGNGSIV
+452 YGIKANGTIV
-463 PVSNYSRQWNMPK
+463 RVSDYEGGWN
-476 VLPDGRTYGT
+476 LPAVKPNGATWGTYG
-486 YDQNPTLTISYPFP
+486 DNPELTINYPFP
-500 QGINVIYPI
+500 QGINVIYPV
-509 YSSDTKNWHVCSF
+509 YSYDAKNWHVCSF

-530 NVDATKL
+530 DVDATTM

-551 DGLYTGMT
+551 DGLYTGMA

-593 DFDLYITIPA
+593 DFDLYITVPA
-603 RGSVT
+603 CGSVT

-631 EAAIVNG
+631 DEAIVNG

-645 AAAPNFTIVS
+645 AAAPNFTVVS
-655 SESNATPGKFG
+655 SECNATPGKFG
-666 EGICYS
+666 VGKYYEVDY
-672 AKCKLP
+672 KLP
-678 LVEDDKLVVRFGV
+678 LVDDDKFVVKFV
-691 RNTGG
+691 VKNTGG

-701 YCFVPYNAETNKGW
+701 YCFVPYNAETMKGRTY
-715 IEPNRARAAGNGA
+715 PYKVRAAGNGA
-728 ITYVEYTVTPDEVGS
+728 ITYVEYTVTPEDVGNN
-743 HSILVYFNSYD
+743 SIIVYFNFYD
-754 FTTKQ
+754 FATGRWIDTP
-759 YSEFANCT
+759 CT
-767 IGRHYY
+767 IPSYKIY
-773 DIVTGSGQKWI
+773 TPTGSYRNL
-784 KGNAL
+784 KGNTL

-801 SVKIDAGTYVRGE
+801 SVKTDAGTYVRGE

-825 KRVGVYHISGQKM
+825 KRVGIYHIGGQKT

-852 LRPGLYIVD
+852 LRPGIYIVG
-861 GIKMMVR
+861 GIKVVVR